1 MPSSWHPLKHNFE
14 NVKVDNIF
22 FSICPSSTGSP
33 HSSLNTMDNLRG
45 AQLRSWSTVMSEME
59 PWELEDLDD
68 SDSDARGIH
77 NDEDSTS
84 SPIKNNNSHAKSS
97 AFDEAA
103 ALIAEAIAATPIQEK
118 TVDVTEDQAISHNIA
133 ATLNLRPKSFF
144 ISWNG
149 VICLVLHGFPLQ
161 LELFKRHLNEVCASH
176 GYKRENFG
184 SQWAK
189 ITLAFVNEHHAA
201 NSPLSLEEFRAL
213 KQICID
219 CSAAFEEEG
228 SKTYIPVDG
237 VSLVEYQWRTLEKVT
252 QVKQS
257 RPQEGGDGDGVTI
270 SPEQIAKTNKVLSEW
285 DEEEEYLDNVN
296 AVGAP
301 YRESGSSS
309 TPGSNGLTC
318 VSFIKLK
325 CEPRVWKA
333 LSMLRE
339 RVDEKFPSR
348 YEWIKDDSLH
358 CTIRAMD
365 KEIWEL

>member
-1 MPSSWHPLKHNFE
+1 
-14 NVKVDNIF
+14 
-22 FSICPSSTGSP
+22 
-33 HSSLNTMDNLRG
+33 MDNLRG

-84 SPIKNNNSHAKSS
+84 SPIKNNNSHAKS
-97 AFDEAA
+97 
-103 ALIAEAIAATPIQEK
+103 I
-118 TVDVTEDQAISHNIA
+118 
-133 ATLNLRPKSFF
+133 
-144 ISWNG
+144 
-149 VICLVLHGFPLQ
+149 LHGFPLQ

-257 RPQEGGDGDGVTI
+257 RPREGGDGDGVTI
-270 SPEQIAKTNKVLSEW
+270 SQEQIAKTNKVLSEW
-285 DEEEEYLDNVN
+285 NDEEEYLDNVN

-301 YRESGSSS
+301 YRESS
-309 TPGSNGLTC
+309 TINTSEGNGLTC

-365 KEIWEL
+365 KETWEL